1 MAGVTQAITKRRAER
16 RRAPSSRPGRNARR
30 AALALA
36 ALAGLAV
43 AVLFLFGNFV
53 AKPDLAIET
62 PTPTAVLGAS
72 ALAGATFVVRASE
85 KTARDAS
92 WTLDGVD
99 VSDLAVATAEGGELR
114 LDELG
119 EGPHVLAVTTSG
131 SLPWSSAH
139 ARWEFSVDATPP
151 ELSVAPEH
159 LAGERGS
166 PYELRGRLE
175 PGATLELYG
184 TDVPLTDGEFALSFS
199 SPPLRT
205 LEFVA
210 RDAAGNESEHRVAVS
225 VLPRFPDQPVRGVHV
240 SARAW
245 SNAELRNEIL
255 QLVDEGL
262 INTVELDLK
271 DELGEIGY
279 DSEIELGR
287 EVGATRSYY
296 DLADAVTLLHAKNVR
311 VIGRLVAFRDP
322 ILADWAWSQER
333 RGLVVQ
339 TPDGA
344 PYAAYG
350 GFSNPASKRVRA
362 YNIDIAE
369 EAARAGVDDI
379 LYDYVRRPDGPLEG
393 MVFPGLDT
401 TLETTVVQFLEETE
415 ERLAPYG
422 TFIGASVFGIAALR
436 PQDVAQDV
444 GRIAEHVDYVSPMV
458 YPSHWSPGVYD
469 VADPDN
475 EPYAI
480 VRRSLEDF
488 RAKVEGRGARVLP
501 WLQDF
506 SIDRPYGASEVRAQ
520 IEAARDAG
528 VDEWLLWDPSVT
540 YTRDALAP
548 PG

>member
-1 MAGVTQAITKRRAER
+1 MSGLTRAITKRRADG
-16 RRAPSSRPGRNARR
+16 RRAPSRYAGAGRRQAVLG
-30 AALALA
+30 LAV
-36 ALAGLAV
+36 LAGLLV
-43 AVLFLFGNFV
+43 AVLFLLGRFV
-53 AKPDLAIET
+53 ARPDLAVET
-62 PTPTAVLGAS
+62 PASMAVLGAS
-72 ALAGATFVVRASE
+72 ALEGATFALQAS
-85 KTARDAS
+85 KSTADNAT

-99 VSDLAVATAEGGELR
+99 VSGLAASRAGGGELR
-114 LDELG
+114 LSELS
-119 EGPHVLAVTTSG
+119 EGSHLLVATASG
-131 SLPWSSAH
+131 SLPWSSAS
-139 ARWEFSVDATPP
+139 ARWDFSVDATPP
-151 ELSVAPEH
+151 ELSVPPGS
-159 LAGERGS
+159 LSGERGQ
-166 PYELRGRLE
+166 PYELKGQVE
-175 PGATLELYG
+175 SGATLELYG
-184 TDVPLTDGEFALSFS
+184 KDVPLTDGAFALSFS
-199 SPPLRT
+199 VPPLQT
-205 LEFVA
+205 LNFVA
-210 RDAAGNESEHRVAVS
+210 RDAVGNESEFRIAVS
-225 VLPRFPDQPVRGVHV
+225 VLPRFPETPVRGVHV

-245 SNAELRNEIL
+245 SNAGLRNEIL

-279 DSEIELGR
+279 DSQVELGR
-287 EVGATRSYY
+287 EIGATRAYY
-296 DLADAVTLLHAKNVR
+296 DLADAVALLHAKDVR

-322 ILADWAWSQER
+322 ILADWAWSQGR

-339 TPDGA
+339 TPDGR

-350 GFSNPASKRVRA
+350 GFSNPASERVRA
-362 YNIDIAE
+362 YNVDIAE

-401 TLETTVVQFLEETE
+401 TLETMVVGFLEETE
-415 ERLAPYG
+415 QRLSPYG

-444 GRIAEHVDYVSPMV
+444 ARIAAHVDYVSPMV

-469 VADPDN
+469 VADPDA

-488 RAKVEGRGARVLP
+488 KAQVEGRGARVLP

-506 SIDRPYGASEVRAQ
+506 TIDRPYGPGEVRAQ

-528 VDEWLLWDPSVT
+528 VDEWLLWDPAVT
-540 YTRDALAP
+540 YTRDALTPAR
-548 PG
+548 